1 MCPQQYVRTILCLP
15 KIIHV
20 CPLSIQCKY
29 PYTKHRHDTTGDLYQ
44 SSDSVRKDKQ
54 RDTLETADDSVW
66 REMPPLGGDGPLS
79 VADGVLLAISESR
92 CVLHSKQTAF
102 YALHRVDKKWSVE
115 NEWKLIGELPLVL
128 SRDLDTLL
136 LSDGKLLVV
145 DNESGKVL
153 KVTVKGKHLLQQN
166 ISNSIFFQV
175 CEMSCFLVCH
185 AH

>member
-1 MCPQQYVRTILCLP
+1 M
-15 KIIHV
+15 
-20 CPLSIQCKY
+20 
-29 PYTKHRHDTTGDLYQ
+29 
-44 SSDSVRKDKQ
+44 Q
-54 RDTLETADDSVW
+54 RDTEQDRCCLEIDDDTVW
-66 REMPPLGGDGPLS
+66 RDMLILGGMGHIC

-92 CVLHSKQTAF
+92 YSKQTAI
-102 YALHRVDKKWSVE
+102 YALHCVDKKWSVE
-115 NEWKLIGELPLVL
+115 NKWKLVGELPSVL

-175 CEMSCFLVCH
+175 CEMSCFPVCH